1 MRHKTNLYSTAVNN
15 AGDTFEPV
23 PFTPSGTPYPQAKRF
38 LEAISHTG
46 DKLPACA
53 GRDAPK
59 FMHESSTYTTP
70 THKTHTIHTT
80 AVAAARAAALAIRK
94 YSTTRITNHGLANN
108 TATAPRAVPSP
119 IRTRTYR

>member
-46 DKLPACA
+46 DKLPTDA

-59 FMHESSTYTTP
+59 FIHESATYTTP

-80 AVAAARAAALAIRK
+80 AIAATRAAALAIHK
-94 YSTTRITNHGLANN
+94 YSITRITNHALANN
-108 TATAPRAVPSP
+108 TATAPHAVPSP
-119 IRTRTYR
+119 LHTHAYG